1 MSDAAIYD
9 EELKSLEEQVRNLL
23 HGLDSATTAD
33 ARLEKYNKAQDYMK
47 RLHKTYHQFK
57 VEVRLLEGN
66 EQKIYEKSVQTHLRT
81 INQLKEELQ
90 SKRVE
95 NVLPSVSNANYG
107 WSSVPQ
113 KNDGKDGARAAAARI
128 NTIQGSTLE
137 SLAMTERLLTETET
151 VGTGAATTLRVQTE
165 QIQRVN
171 ENLDE
176 LDSDVN
182 RAKKELNAFIRRMMT
197 DKIIICFSVLILM
210 GIIIIIVL
218 RVVKKK

>member
-23 HGLDSATTAD
+23 RALDSATNTD
-33 ARLEKYNKAQDYMK
+33 VKLEKYNKAQDYMK
-47 RLHKTYHQFK
+47 RLHKTHHQFK
-57 VEVRLLEGN
+57 VEVRLLDGN
-66 EQKIYEKSVQTHLRT
+66 EQEVYEKRSQMHLRT

-90 SKRVE
+90 SKRIE
-95 NVLPSVSNANYG
+95 NISLSAPNLNSG
-107 WSSVPQ
+107 WSSGLE
-113 KNDGKDGARAAAARI
+113 KNDGKDEARAAAARI

-137 SLAMTERLLTETET
+137 SLAMTERLLNETET

-171 ENLDE
+171 DNLDE

-197 DKIIICFSVLILM
+197 DKIIICFSILIVI
-210 GIIIIIVL
+210 GIIVIIVL
-218 RVVKKK
+218 KVVKKK